1 MPKMRDSIFIAVCIV
16 AGMIFPCRQPSAM
29 ADESSYASEIVQYV
43 NEDKVYLLEK
53 IRQQITKPSEQIL
66 VEALLT
72 EDGPKAAR
80 LYRKQLA
87 EYPDPQLDPVSRS
100 RLAAFE
106 QALST
111 TPGLPVMPAKA
122 SSGGRPPV
130 MATGLRPVQPYPSAS
145 KPDSSFRRMPEKPVA
160 TPIARKGDT
169 TRTTLPL
176 PPRPQVAGTAPKG
189 GYTLQFGSFDSITN
203 ADQLSAQLSPTAPAS
218 VLQINGIYK
227 VRLKRSFA
235 TRQEA
240 SAYARSLP
248 IESFVVPLQ
257 P

>member
-1 MPKMRDSIFIAVCIV
+1 MF
-16 AGMIFPCRQPSAM
+16 FPFCQPSAM
-29 ADESSYASEIVQYV
+29 AEEDSYASEIVQYV

-80 LYRKQLA
+80 LYRKQLD
-87 EYPDPQLDPVSRS
+87 EYPDPQLDPISRS

-111 TPGLPVMPAKA
+111 NPGLPVMPAKA
-122 SSGGRPPV
+122 SSSARPPV
-130 MATGLRPVQPYPSAS
+130 MSAGLRTVQPYPSAS
-145 KPDSSFRRMPEKPVA
+145 RPDSSVRRMPEKPVKKP
-160 TPIARKGDT
+160 TGRKGDT
-169 TRTTLPL
+169 TLTTLPV
-176 PPRPQVAGTAPKG
+176 PPRPQVAGTVTG
-189 GYTLQFGSFDSITN
+189 GGFTLQFGSFDSITN

-240 SAYARSLP
+240 AAYARSLP